1 MKKVEGPLLGSRD
14 KAFIFAG
21 IQDWAFIFHGMGF
34 TLIRTINFSGAGN
47 NVLFFREF
55 GMTTLSS
62 FSQLIL
68 LIDCCLKIY
77 TSTKNHLMLK
87 FFHCLSQCNCCV
99 RSVFQD
105 IFIVDQDII
114 IDFQDIVIV
123 VQDIVIVVQDI
134 VIVVQDIV
142 IVVQDIAIVD

>member
-1 MKKVEGPLLGSRD
+1 MFNSLQTVWGKNYNMHTGRLFVYPELYSFHLIEFNPFRTRLVIVGVLVHLMKKVEGPLLGSRD

-87 FFHCLSQCNCCV
+87 FFHC
-99 RSVFQD
+99 
-105 IFIVDQDII
+105 
-114 IDFQDIVIV
+114 
-123 VQDIVIVVQDI
+123 
-134 VIVVQDIV
+134 
-142 IVVQDIAIVD
+142 